1 MKVKVDRKLCI
12 GLGNC
17 VVIAPTVFE
26 LDEENKAV
34 VLDPASADE
43 RTVLDAAE
51 NCPQNAIIVEDEK
64 GNQLY
69 P

>member
-1 MKVKVDRKLCI
+1 MKATVDRELCV

-17 VVIAPTVFE
+17 VAIAPTVFE

-34 VLDPASADE
+34 VLDLTSIDKQ
-43 RTVLDAAE
+43 TLLDTAE
-51 NCPQNAIIVEDEK
+51 SCPMKAIIVEDDE
-64 GNQLY
+64 GNQIY